1 MPTLAKRGSLI
12 ELARLFL
19 RLGSVAFG
27 GPPAHIA
34 MMEDE
39 VVARRGWLTREEF
52 LDFLGATNLIPG
64 PNSTEMAIHVGRV
77 RAGVP
82 GLIVAGACFI
92 LPASVM
98 VTLLAWGYV
107 RYGSLP
113 QVSGLLYGLKPVVIA
128 LIVQAVLKLGRTAVK
143 SAWTALLGTLAAF
156 AVAAGKDEL
165 LVLAGT
171 GLLAGL
177 VHLLHPGERGRSA
190 VAIGATG
197 GASALFGAASFSL
210 TSLFLVFLK
219 IGSILFGGGYVL
231 IALMRSELV
240 ARLHWISERQLLDAI
255 AVGQATPGP
264 LSTSAT
270 FVGFLLGGLPGA
282 LVATVAMFLPAFT
295 LVALSGP
302 LVPRIRKSPLA
313 GAVLDGVNV
322 AALALMAVVT
332 WPLFRSSVTDWL
344 TLAIMAV
351 SLVLLLRFRVNSMW
365 LVMGGALLG
374 AGKVV
379 LGV

>member
-1 MPTLAKRGSLI
+1 MPNPAKRGSLI

-19 RLGSVAFG
+19 RLGCVAFG

-82 GLIVAGACFI
+82 GLIVAGASFI

-113 QVSGLLYGLKPVVIA
+113 QVSGLLYGVKPVVMA

-143 SAWTALLGTLAAF
+143 SAWMALLGALAGF

-177 VHLLHPGERGRSA
+177 VHSLRPAERGKIA
-190 VAIGATG
+190 GIGWGAG

-282 LVATVAMFLPAFT
+282 VVATIAMFLPAFT

-332 WPLFRSSVTDWL
+332 WPLARSSVTDWL

-365 LVMGGALLG
+365 LVLGGALLG
-374 AGKVV
+374 VGKVV

>member
-1 MPTLAKRGSLI
+1 
-12 ELARLFL
+12 
-19 RLGSVAFG
+19 
-27 GPPAHIA
+27 
-34 MMEDE
+34 
-39 VVARRGWLTREEF
+39 
-52 LDFLGATNLIPG
+52 
-64 PNSTEMAIHVGRV
+64 
-77 RAGVP
+77 
-82 GLIVAGACFI
+82 
-92 LPASVM
+92 
-98 VTLLAWGYV
+98 
-107 RYGSLP
+107 
-113 QVSGLLYGLKPVVIA
+113 
-128 LIVQAVLKLGRTAVK
+128 
-143 SAWTALLGTLAAF
+143 
-156 AVAAGKDEL
+156 
-165 LVLAGT
+165 
-171 GLLAGL
+171 
-177 VHLLHPGERGRSA
+177 
-190 VAIGATG
+190 
-197 GASALFGAASFSL
+197 
-210 TSLFLVFLK
+210 LFLVFLK

-332 WPLFRSSVTDWL
+332 WPLFRSSVTDRL

-365 LVMGGALLG
+365 LVLGGAVLG
-374 AGKVV
+374 VGKVV